1 MLPVTAA
8 QKIVAAPPAVRFCLS
23 LWKNPGASFQ
33 DGMKRILFAIPIVY
47 GHNFGFW
54 IRDSGLVVLALRE
67 MGYDARLAALG
78 DPAMPKEGH
87 PILCASL
94 RDLSSAEWWKNQR
107 PDAVVLNTWS
117 APRYDA
123 IRRAALAA
131 TPLVVERLDT
141 DGARSAILFPREFII
156 RAWGGFWDKL
166 PCFRSWLAMPLAIAR
181 FLVHYLFPSAMDRR
195 MVATMG
201 QLPGLIAE
209 SPIAAERMQQM
220 IERFSGRRHLI
231 EVIPH
236 PVNEDVLHY
245 NGAPKENRIITVG
258 RWDTVQKDFPMLEKV
273 LQKFLQSH
281 PGWEATIVGKNIPAH
296 FLAPR
301 RETDN
306 WRRRVACYENLP
318 HERLAAEYSR
328 SKIYLIVSRYE
339 SFCIAAAEALCCGC
353 SVVGSRDVPTSSYF
367 AGAESGAVAAPRMP
381 DAFLEKLG
389 SEVAAWA
396 QGRRDP
402 HAIAAIWKERVGR
415 GAVAR
420 ATLAFL
426 SGIKI
431 AEKT

>member
-1 MLPVTAA
+1 
-8 QKIVAAPPAVRFCLS
+8 
-23 LWKNPGASFQ
+23 
-33 DGMKRILFAIPIVY
+33 MKRILFAIPIIY
-47 GHNFGFW
+47 GHDFGFW
-54 IRDSGLVVLALRE
+54 TRDSGLVVLALRE
-67 MGYDARLAALG
+67 MGYDAWLAALG
-78 DPAMPKEGH
+78 DPAMPAEGR

-94 RDLSSAEWWKNQR
+94 HDLSAAEWWKNQR
-107 PDAVVLNTWS
+107 PDAVILNTWS

-141 DGARSAILFPREFII
+141 DGARSARLFPREFII

-166 PCFRSWLAMPLAIAR
+166 PRSRWWLAMPLAIAR

-195 MVATMG
+195 MVVTMG
-201 QLPGLIAE
+201 RLPGLIAE
-209 SPIAAERMQQM
+209 SPIAAERMQRM
-220 IERFSGRRHLI
+220 IEKYSGKRHLI

-236 PVNEDVLHY
+236 PVNEDILRY
-245 NGAPKENRIITVG
+245 NGAPKENRIMTVG
-258 RWDTVQKDFPMLEKV
+258 RWDTVQKDFPMLQKI
-273 LQKFLQSH
+273 LRKFLQNH
-281 PGWEATIVGKNIPAH
+281 PDWEATIVGKNIPED
-296 FLAPR
+296 FLAPQR
-301 RETDN
+301 GTEE
-306 WRRRVACYENLP
+306 WRRRVTCHENLS

-353 SVVGSRDVPTSSYF
+353 SVVGSCDVPTSFYF
-367 AGAESGAVAAPRMP
+367 AETESGAVAEPRTP
-381 DAFLEKLG
+381 EAFLEKLD

-402 HAIAAIWKERVGR
+402 SAIAAIWKDRVGR
-415 GAVAR
+415 SAVAR

-426 SGIKI
+426 NAIKI